1 MPPKFLAEALSSIK
15 QAEHP
20 DLLVGFNKADD
31 AGVYRISPDS
41 ALVQSV
47 DFFPP
52 IVDDPYQF
60 GQITAANSV
69 SDIYAMGGKPL
80 TALNI
85 VCFPLDKFPPET
97 LTQIIDGA
105 QSKLKEADVTVVGGH
120 SIKDK
125 EIKFGLSITGLV
137 NPDKMLTNSGA
148 KAGDKLFLTKPLGTG
163 IITTAIKQNKAD
175 EALTKLVIETMS
187 SLNKTAC
194 ELMLKHNA
202 HSATDITGFGLL
214 GHTYEMAAGS
224 EVTIRIFSD
233 KVPLLPQAKEL
244 ASEGILTGGAA
255 ANREYLEGKISIP
268 DNLDPNLEHVL
279 FDPQTSGGLL
289 VSVPAG
295 SAEHFSNALKQ
306 AGLCHEIIGEVVASE
321 DSAVVI
327 L

>member
-1 MPPKFLAEALSSIK
+1 MPPKFLAEALASIK
-15 QAEHP
+15 QSDHP

-31 AGVYRISPDS
+31 AGVYRIGPDL
-41 ALVQSV
+41 ALVQSL

-202 HSATDITGFGLL
+202 HSVTDITGFGLL
-214 GHTYEMAAGS
+214 GHAYEMAAGS

-233 KVPLLPQAKEL
+233 KVPLLPKAKEL
-244 ASEGILTGGAA
+244 ADEGILTGGAK
-255 ANREYLEGKISIP
+255 ANREYLEGKISKS
-268 DNLDPNLEHVL
+268 DKLDSNLEHIL

-289 VSVPAG
+289 ISVPAG
-295 SAEHFSNALKQ
+295 SAEALSGALKQ
-306 AGLCHEIIGEVVASE
+306 AGLYHQIIGEVVASE
-321 DSAVVI
+321 DSAIMI

>member
-1 MPPKFLAEALSSIK
+1 MPPKFLAEALSSIR
-15 QAEHP
+15 QSEHP
-20 DLLVGFNKADD
+20 DLLVGFNKSDD
-31 AGVYRISPDS
+31 AGVYRIGPDL
-41 ALVQSV
+41 ALVQSL

-97 LTQIIDGA
+97 LTQIIDDA
-105 QSKLKEADVTVVGGH
+105 QSKLKEAEVTVVGGH

-202 HSATDITGFGLL
+202 NSATDITGFGLL

-233 KVPLLPQAKEL
+233 KVPLLPKAKEL
-244 ASEGILTGGAA
+244 AGEGILTGGAK
-255 ANREYLEGKISIP
+255 ANREYLEGKVSKS
-268 DNLDPNLEHVL
+268 DKLDSNLEHIL

-289 VSVPAG
+289 ISVPAA
-295 SAEHFSNALKQ
+295 SAEALSSALKE
-306 AGLCHEIIGEVVASE
+306 AGLCHDIIGEVVASE
-321 DSAVVI
+321 DAAVVI

>member
-1 MPPKFLAEALSSIK
+1 MAEALASIK
-15 QAEHP
+15 QSDHP

-31 AGVYRISPDS
+31 AGVYRIGPDL
-41 ALVQSV
+41 ALVQSL

-85 VCFPLDKFPPET
+85 VCFPMDKFPPET

-148 KAGDKLFLTKPLGTG
+148 KIGDKLFLTKPLGTG

-202 HSATDITGFGLL
+202 HSVTDITGFGLL

-233 KVPLLPQAKEL
+233 KVPLLPKAKEL
-244 ASEGILTGGAA
+244 AGEGILTGGAK
-255 ANREYLEGKISIP
+255 ANREYLEGKVSKS
-268 DNLDPNLEHVL
+268 DKLDSNLEHIL

-289 VSVPAG
+289 ISVPAA
-295 SAEHFSNALKQ
+295 SAEALSSALKE

>member
-1 MPPKFLAEALSSIK
+1 MPPKFLAEALSSIR
-15 QAEHP
+15 QSEHP
-20 DLLVGFNKADD
+20 DLLVGFNKSDD
-31 AGVYRISPDS
+31 AGVYRIGPDT

-175 EALTKLVIETMS
+175 AALTKLVIETMS

-194 ELMLKHNA
+194 ELMLKHQA
-202 HSATDITGFGLL
+202 DSATDITGFGLL
-214 GHTYEMAAGS
+214 GHAYEMAAGS
-224 EVTIRIFSD
+224 EVTIKIFSD

-244 ASEGILTGGAA
+244 ASEGILTGGAK
-255 ANREYLEGKISIP
+255 ANREYLEDKISIS
-268 DNLDPNLEHVL
+268 DNLDSNLEHVL
-279 FDPQTSGGLL
+279 FDPQTSGGLFI
-289 VSVPAG
+289 AIK
-295 SAEHFSNALKQ
+295 AENAADFSKALKD
-306 AGLCHEIIGEVVASE
+306 AGLCHEIIGEVTDFE
-321 DSAVVI
+321 DSSVI
-327 L
+327 IL

>member
-1 MPPKFLAEALSSIK
+1 MAEALASIK
-15 QAEHP
+15 QSDHP

-31 AGVYRISPDS
+31 AGVYRIGPDL
-41 ALVQSV
+41 ALVQSL

-52 IVDDPYQF
+52 IVYDPYQF

-85 VCFPLDKFPPET
+85 VCFPMDKFPPET

-105 QSKLKEADVTVVGGH
+105 QSKLKEANVTVGGGH

-202 HSATDITGFGLL
+202 HSVTDITGFGLL

-233 KVPLLPQAKEL
+233 KVPLLPKAKEL
-244 ASEGILTGGAA
+244 AGEGILTGGAK
-255 ANREYLEGKISIP
+255 ANREYLEGKVSIP
-268 DNLDPNLEHVL
+268 DKLDSNLEHIL

-289 VSVPAG
+289 ISVGAG
-295 SAEHFSNALKQ
+295 SAEALGNALKE
-306 AGLCHEIIGEVVASE
+306 AGLCHEIIGEVIASE

>member
-1 MPPKFLAEALSSIK
+1 MAEALASIK
-15 QAEHP
+15 QSDHP

-31 AGVYRISPDS
+31 AGVYRIGPDL
-41 ALVQSV
+41 ALVQSL

-85 VCFPLDKFPPET
+85 VCFPMDKFPPET

-148 KAGDKLFLTKPLGTG
+148 IAGDKLFLTKPLGTG

-202 HSATDITGFGLL
+202 NSATDITGFGLL
-214 GHTYEMAAGS
+214 GHAYEMAAGS
-224 EVTIRIFSD
+224 EVTIKIFSD
-233 KVPLLPQAKEL
+233 KVPLLPKAKEL
-244 ASEGILTGGAA
+244 AAEGILTGGAK
-255 ANREYLEGKISIP
+255 ANREYLEGKISKS
-268 DNLDPNLEHVL
+268 DSLDSNLEHIL

-289 VSVPAG
+289 ISVPEG
-295 SAEHFSNALKQ
+295 SAEALSNALKQ
-306 AGLCHEIIGEVVASE
+306 AGLCHEVIGEVVESGN
-321 DSAVVI
+321 SAVVI